1 MDILKFEKLLVQTMF
16 VEKDYRNGIL
26 PFIKSDYF
34 ISEDVKKLVK
44 SVIQYNMDYEE
55 FPTVTEFKT
64 FYENNEKVT
73 ATLTECMGLKNED
86 STNGEWNLQLMT
98 DNTEKFFKTK
108 LMMDEIA
115 ESGEQL
121 TSDNP
126 DFGIINESLER
137 LSKASAFTFDRSV
150 GLDVGENMDSIF
162 DFFHKKSRYIPTGI
176 DNLDR
181 IIGGGSHEKT
191 LNVIMAQPNLG
202 KTLIKTCIASNC
214 LVQNKKVLYI
224 THEMSEYKITER
236 ILANLFDVEMKDLYR
251 LNKKDFVNHFEAVN
265 KYISRNLVIKE
276 FPTKTANTNMIRSMI
291 RELKDKKD
299 FVPDIVFNDYM
310 GIMQPNFSNKNSNSY
325 TDIKTVSEELRGLA
339 VELAIPIWTSIQTNR
354 GGINNLDV
362 DLDDMADSIG
372 PGATADV
379 VMSATQTDDMKES
392 REIQLAILKNRFGL
406 NKQRF
411 LVKVD
416 YSKMRIT
423 DYEEDE
429 LPDAQM
435 KPTASASADVLASLS
450 ESSFSGSNF

>member
-1 MDILKFEKLLVQTMF
+1 
-16 VEKDYRNGIL
+16 
-26 PFIKSDYF
+26 
-34 ISEDVKKLVK
+34 
-44 SVIQYNMDYEE
+44 
-55 FPTVTEFKT
+55 
-64 FYENNEKVT
+64 
-73 ATLTECMGLKNED
+73 
-86 STNGEWNLQLMT
+86 
-98 DNTEKFFKTK
+98 
-108 LMMDEIA
+108 
-115 ESGEQL
+115 
-121 TSDNP
+121 
-126 DFGIINESLER
+126 
-137 LSKASAFTFDRSV
+137 
-150 GLDVGENMDSIF
+150 
-162 DFFHKKSRYIPTGI
+162 
-176 DNLDR
+176 
-181 IIGGGSHEKT
+181 
-191 LNVIMAQPNLG
+191 
-202 KTLIKTCIASNC
+202 
-214 LVQNKKVLYI
+214 
-224 THEMSEYKITER
+224 MSEYKITER